1 MSEEQK
7 QAIIQRYM
15 KVLDKQIPEHNYIK
29 EKGIEVTVK
38 DQTFIANKYT
48 LKLTGDEFINVKI
61 KLLEELLND
70 EEILNEFV
78 KMLHKEDNY
87 IKIIK
92 TNIQEEIEKIRRQPS
107 NQNIALELSVFEVDD
122 ELIKT
127 ECKTDINTI
136 TIENIKGKNA
146 QNVKITNTQT
156 DKGTIINTYT
166 FMRNTADDI
175 NSVVINLNTTEN
187 GREAS
192 DLVIIMK
199 NEGSIKSD
207 KIDSFI
213 NINLRND
220 SGKYSIEYMDK
231 KQFNVSSE
239 IPNLSEDT
247 VTLNNMKVEYNRS
260 TIEAIKGR
268 LKEIYAE
275 RAESVGLNSDIL
287 TLEIKLAIKKIK
299 EQFNRDEFEKQIQRS
314 LNYIKQDAEVD
325 NEYRLKLENA
335 RTSEEKQRLKE
346 ERLVKRLV
354 EFGIDARTDEDTG
367 RILIDSGYEYN
378 YVYYIDYDKYTVTR
392 AE

>member
-1 MSEEQK
+1 MPDEQR
-7 QAIIQRYM
+7 QAMLQKYM
-15 KVLDKQIPEHNYIK
+15 KVLDKQIPEDNYSK
-29 EKGIEVTVK
+29 EKGIEVVVK
-38 DQTFIANKYT
+38 DQTFIANRYT
-48 LKLTGDEFINVKI
+48 LKLTGDELINVKI

-70 EEILNEFV
+70 EEILNEIV
-78 KMLHKEDNY
+78 KMLQKEDKY

-107 NQNIALELSVFEVDD
+107 NQNIAIELSAFEVND

-127 ECKTDINTI
+127 ECRTDISMI
-136 TIENIKGKNA
+136 TIENIIGKNA

-156 DKGTIINTYT
+156 DKGIIVNTYS

-175 NSVVINLNTTEN
+175 NSLVINLNTTEN

-199 NEGSIKSD
+199 NEGNIKSD

-213 NINLRND
+213 NINLKND
-220 SGKYSIEYMDK
+220 LGKYAIEYMDK

-260 TIEAIKGR
+260 TIEAIKER
-268 LKEIYAE
+268 LKNIYSE

-325 NEYRLKLENA
+325 NEYKLKLENA